1 MNKFLLSSYTLAS
14 REVLRFLR
22 QRNRVMGALGQPLL
36 FWLLLGFGFKA
47 TFQLQGTSINY
58 VQFFFPGIINL
69 ILLFTAIFSTFSLI
83 EDRNE
88 GFLQGV
94 LVSPVSR
101 SSIVFGKVL
110 GGSFIALLHA
120 GLFLIFIPFINLS
133 LSVLDIMALLGI
145 MFLVAFTLTSFGFC
159 LAWKMDSTQGF
170 HAIMMLVLMPLWF
183 LSGAFFPSTGLTPAL
198 AWLMKLNPLTYA
210 VDATKHILFKK
221 FEPSLVD
228 LPSLELCLMVII
240 FFGVIVFALSLL
252 FVRKKG

>member
-1 MNKFLLSSYTLAS
+1 MNHFLLASYTLAS
-14 REVLRFLR
+14 REIVRFLR

-47 TFQLQGTSINY
+47 TFHLQGTSINY

-94 LVSPVSR
+94 LVSPVPR
-101 SSIVFGKVL
+101 ASIVFGKVL
-110 GGSFIALLHA
+110 GGALIALLHA
-120 GLFLIFIPFINLS
+120 GLFLLFTPFIDLS
-133 LSVLDIMALLGI
+133 LSALDIMTLLGI
-145 MFLVAFTLTSFGFC
+145 MLLVAIALTSFGFC

-183 LSGAFFPSTGLTPAL
+183 LSGAFFPSAGLSPVL
-198 AWLMKLNPLTYA
+198 QWFMKLNPLTYA

-221 FEPSLVD
+221 FETSLQD
-228 LPSLELCLMVII
+228 LPSLDFCLIVII
-240 FFGVIVFALSLL
+240 CFGIIVFMLSHL